1 MCYLRIRTIEEA
13 FPTHNY
19 FKGQNEGSTAQ
30 HITNNDRSFAIQK
43 IFELHAIK
51 KYKVETLFTACQV
64 FDRYLITVGFQ
75 NFARKD
81 IFTLTIIS
89 LLIAAKLEESIAPS
103 FLKML
108 SLVPESE
115 T

>member
-1 MCYLRIRTIEEA
+1 MRSIEEA
-13 FPTHNY
+13 FPTFNY
-19 FKGQNEGSTAQ
+19 FKGQNAGSVAQ

-64 FDRYLITVGFQ
+64 FDRYLITAGYK

-89 LLIAAKLEESIAPS
+89 LLIAAKLEEAIAPS

-108 SLVPESE
+108 SMVSESE